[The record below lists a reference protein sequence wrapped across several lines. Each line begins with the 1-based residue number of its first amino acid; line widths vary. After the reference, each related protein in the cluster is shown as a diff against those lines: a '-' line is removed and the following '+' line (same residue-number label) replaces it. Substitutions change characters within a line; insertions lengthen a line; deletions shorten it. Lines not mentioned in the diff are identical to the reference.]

1 MLSLATLSASSMFL
15 RRSLSFQKKIRSN
28 WQFLGWS
35 LVLFSTVLATASC
48 STKKAPSQLP
58 QSFVYRGD
66 FYPAFLPTATFVI
79 QTHQAAGQV
88 KLTRYKSRSSRE
100 QLVDS
105 AALTE
110 SELRTFFSALD
121 SVPLLKM
128 TTKEQL
134 GTDGIDVENRISRNG
149 LHNHFSFWSPRRP
162 SQEHQLVEAVL
173 GLARRKFLLQSQKV
187 YVESLEEYFDFGL
200 PCELTSTDPCE
211 VRIHG
216 VIYGEEKW
224 LKDLQAFL
232 QQLPTEQ
239 PVLIDMTNSHGM
251 ARNCFPVF
259 RAFLARN
266 ERVIWVPSPAALT
279 DVKGLGV
286 PTSHIAK
293 TVAQGRQ
300 LVQAL
305 SHR

>member
-1 MLSLATLSASSMFL
+1 LLSLATLSVSSMLF
-15 RRSLSFQKKIRSN
+15 RRHLSFRKKTRLN
-28 WQFLGWS
+28 WQSLGWS
-35 LVLFSTVLATASC
+35 LMLVSNLIINPSC
-48 STKKAPSQLP
+48 STKKAQPNLP

-79 QTHQAAGQV
+79 QTHQEAGQL

-105 AALTE
+105 VTLTE

-128 TTKEQL
+128 ATKEQV
-134 GTDGIDVENRISRNG
+134 GADGIDVENSVSHNG
-149 LHNHFSFWSPRRP
+149 LHNHFRFWSPRKP
-162 SQEHQLVEAVL
+162 SQEHKLVEAVL
-173 GLARRKFLLQSQKV
+173 GLARRKFLLQPQKA
-187 YVESLEEYFDFGL
+187 YFESLEEYFDFGL
-200 PCELTSTDPCE
+200 PCEITSTDPYE
-211 VRIHG
+211 VRIYG

-224 LKDLQAFL
+224 VKDLQAFL
-232 QQLPTEQ
+232 QRLPTEQ
-239 PVLIDMTNSHGM
+239 PILIDMTNSHGM
-251 ARNCFPVF
+251 AWNCFPVF

-266 ERVIWVPSPAALT
+266 KRVIWVLSPAALT
-279 DVKGLGV
+279 DIKEIGV
-286 PTSHIAK
+286 PTNHIAR

-305 SHR
+305 